1 MADYNNNNQK
11 FKAMNITKGK
21 EKEKEKEKKSSSW
34 FGKSKE
40 SVGQTDVKPM
50 FTADRALVY
59 ILGGLTLTAGGYVI
73 YRVVAKFLNDF
84 ENNGTTPKVQTNV
97 ASLPAMSPTTGKK
110 SDNVLTIYIPKE
122 REFPINYGGYT
133 PAYSQAVASLQ
144 KLLVEKLGDG
154 ILPNWGIDGKYGPET
169 QGAVKRY
176 FKTNG
181 LSVSKGE
188 FMALYNEVGL
198 EGLGTIDDTNYYPK
212 KKTSGVSFTNGSN
225 GLSLSSFVKNNALK
239 GLGCASNCGCNHN
252 VN

>member
-11 FKAMNITKGK
+11 FKAMNIPKGKGK
-21 EKEKEKEKKSSSW
+21 EKEKKSYSW
-34 FGKSKE
+34 FGKSKK

-84 ENNGTTPKVQTNV
+84 EKNGTTPKVETSSV
-97 ASLPAMSPTTGKK
+97 SLPAISPTTGKK
-110 SDNVLTIYIPKE
+110 VDSTPSIYMPKE
-122 REFPINYGGYT
+122 REFPINYGGYA

-198 EGLGTIDDTNYYPK
+198 EGLGTIDDTN
-212 KKTSGVSFTNGSN
+212 
-225 GLSLSSFVKNNALK
+225 
-239 GLGCASNCGCNHN
+239 
-252 VN
+252 